1 MSTPRRGLTI
11 IELMVSLGV
20 IAVVMAILLPALAG
34 VKRNALELAA
44 LAHQHQTGMLV
55 RQHAHERNEE
65 FPFFGLPG
73 TEDAL
78 LCLMPDH
85 VYYAGAAEPGDTE
98 PVCITVDYWRQPRY
112 WMNHMKFL
120 GYEIDFAAK
129 PPELRPDAVGLL
141 LFRSIDQMT
150 YGAYAPPHFWRPDDP
165 QSPRDHNV
173 QKWTSVTYPSRK
185 VILQRSNFVRDE
197 EGDDATRPVL
207 SWFADGHG
215 EPMRK
220 IDMLPAVPLRL
231 RVIGGFR
238 GLTTLGGL
246 DGRDK

>member
-34 VKRNALELAA
+34 AKRNALELAA

-55 RQHAHERNEE
+55 RQHAGERDEE
-65 FPFFGLPG
+65 FPFFGIPG
-73 TEDAL
+73 TKDAL

-85 VYYAGAAEPGDTE
+85 VYARAANADSTNPF
-98 PVCITVDYWRQPRY
+98 CATVDYWDQPRW

-120 GYEIDFAAK
+120 GYDVGFAAA
-129 PPELRPDAVGLL
+129 PPEHTVPDDVWLIVFGT
-141 LFRSIDQMT
+141 FDQMT
-150 YGAYAPPHFWRPDDP
+150 YGAYAPPNFWRPDDP

-185 VILQRSNFVRDE
+185 VTLQRPNLVRDR
-197 EGDDATRPVL
+197 EGEDPTNPVL

-215 EPMRK
+215 EAMRR

-231 RVIGGFR
+231 RIVGGFR